1 MAAPARTVERRPAG
15 DGRPPVEVVRSTRRR
30 RSASAYARDGVVVV
44 QLPAH
49 LPRHEQERLIGE
61 LVDKVTGQAQIAA
74 AGGDA
79 ALAARARRL
88 ADAYV
93 DAVRPT
99 SVRWSGRMRRRF
111 GSATPAD
118 GSIRISRELAAF
130 PDYVLD
136 YVIVHEL
143 AHLVHADH
151 STAFETL
158 VARYPDTVRARA
170 FLDGFTAGSAR
181 GAIAPMD
188 HDIVEPEEQADA

>member
-1 MAAPARTVERRPAG
+1 VAVPARTVERRPAG

-49 LPRHEQERLIGE
+49 LSRREQERLIGE
-61 LVDKVTGQAQIAA
+61 LVDQVTGQARIAA

-79 ALAARARRL
+79 ALMVRARRL
-88 ADAYV
+88 ADTYL

-111 GSATPAD
+111 GSCTPED

-151 STAFETL
+151 SPAFESL
-158 VARYPDTVRARA
+158 VARYPDTARARA
-170 FLDGFTAGSAR
+170 FLDGFTAGTAR
-181 GAIAPMD
+181 GAMA
-188 HDIVEPEEQADA
+188 ADDDAVGSGPGADD